1 MKNMNHYLSLILRND
16 SSIFLSA
23 TNPQE
28 IVKLIKKLP
37 NKKSSG
43 YDNIDNVLLK
53 AIKNELVMPLC
64 MIFNE
69 SLSQGIFP
77 TCMKVAEVVP
87 LFKHKDRREKS
98 NYRPISLIMTL
109 SKLLE
114 KLVYKQ
120 VYMFLNATNQ
130 LYCSQYGF
138 RTGYSCN
145 QAVCELVGEIA
156 KNTEKN
162 WTTVCVFLDLSKA
175 FDMLEH
181 STVFD
186 KLERY
191 GIRGTALEWF
201 KSYLSNRKL
210 RVKVNNTKSKEFPVN
225 YGTPQ
230 GSCLGPL
237 LFLIFCNDLNIHLT
251 NMQCIQFADDTTL
264 YLGHPNPEL
273 LKHMVEHDLEVLQ
286 DWFRA
291 NKLTLNVKKSVCLI
305 FNDSKYKKV
314 DMSLVLSGKIIPV
327 QNEMKFLGVWFDKD
341 LKWERQIT
349 EITNRVKLRQ
359 CLLKHG
365 VNFLTRH
372 AKKVLFFAQIQCVLS
387 YGIGAWGNMI
397 NLTQQK
403 KLQRTQNQCTRL
415 IDRGPDMAEIWKKHN
430 ILSINELTTL

>member
-16 SSIFLSA
+16 SSIFLST

-28 IVKLIKKLP
+28 IAKLIETLP

-43 YDNIDNVLLK
+43 YNNIDNVLLK
-53 AIKNELVMPLC
+53 AIKNELVVPLC

-69 SLSQGIFP
+69 SLNQCIFP
-77 TCMKVAEVVP
+77 TCMKLTEVVP
-87 LFKHKDRREKS
+87 LFKSKDQREKS
-98 NYRPISLIMTL
+98 NYRPISLLLTL

-114 KLVYKQ
+114 KIVYKW
-120 VYMFLNATNQ
+120 VYTFLNTTNQ
-130 LYCSQYGF
+130 LYSSQYGF
-138 RTGYSCN
+138 RIGHSCN

-175 FDMLEH
+175 FNTLEH
-181 STVFD
+181 YTVFD

-191 GIRGTALEWF
+191 GIRGIALDWF
-201 KSYLSNRKL
+201 KSYLSNRKI

-237 LFLIFCNDLNIHLT
+237 IFLMFCNDLNIHLT

-264 YLGHPNPEL
+264 YLGHSNPEI
-273 LKHMVEHDLEVLQ
+273 LKSMVEQDLEVLQ

-291 NKLTLNVKKSVCLI
+291 NKLTLNVEKSVCLI
-305 FNDSKYKKV
+305 FNDSKCKNV

-327 QNEMKFLGVWFDKD
+327 QNEMKFLGVWLDKD

-359 CLLKHG
+359 YLLKRG
-365 VNFLTRH
+365 VNFLTQH

-387 YGIGAWGNMI
+387 YGIGA
-397 NLTQQK
+397 
-403 KLQRTQNQCTRL
+403 
-415 IDRGPDMAEIWKKHN
+415 
-430 ILSINELTTL
+430 